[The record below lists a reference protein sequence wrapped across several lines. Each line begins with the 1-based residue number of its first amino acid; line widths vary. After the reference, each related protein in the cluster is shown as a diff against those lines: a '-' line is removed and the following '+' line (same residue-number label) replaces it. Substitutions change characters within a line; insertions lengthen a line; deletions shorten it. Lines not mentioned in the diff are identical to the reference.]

1 MRNSILFLFFCFLSL
16 NTCIKEITFPVD
28 KIGGQL
34 VIDALF
40 TDDSSTQVVRIGRAA
55 FQDRVP
61 IPVQGAVVS
70 ILNGDG
76 EEAFYTE
83 SNEIPGTYLLP
94 FGSMPAEVGQ
104 SYQLRTLL
112 TDGSQYES
120 AFEQMPAQPGNL
132 EQVYYKFEN
141 RQVLNEGAILTEEL
155 VINIFADVDLSQAPS
170 EPYFLRWDV
179 EEVYKLSPTDFPDP
193 FGFIPAPCYVYVY
206 TSGDDLQLY
215 DGRANQAAR
224 LTGLPLSFQEIDETF
239 VEKHWFSVYQRSL
252 TPESFDYFNKIDQL
266 LANTGTIFDTPPA
279 PVPGNFHNLQ
289 QAEEEILGY
298 FTVASSQ
305 VKRFATFRH
314 EIPIELLD
322 ECLYQSW
329 KPSAE
334 DYPRRCLR
342 CETVRNSTFVR
353 PDFF

>member
-1 MRNSILFLFFCFLSL
+1 MRNSIYLVLFCLISLS
-16 NTCIKEITFPVD
+16 NCIKEITFPVE

-40 TDDSSTQVVRIGRAA
+40 TNDSSTQVVRIGRAA
-55 FQDRVP
+55 FQDRIP
-61 IPVQGAVVS
+61 IPVQDAVVS
-70 ILNGDG
+70 IVNGDG
-76 EEAFYTE
+76 FEAFYTE
-83 SNEIPGTYLLP
+83 SDEQPGTYLLP
-94 FGSMPAEVGQ
+94 FGSMPAEAGQ
-104 SYQLRTLL
+104 SYQLRVLL
-112 TDGSQYES
+112 TDGSTYES
-120 AFEQMPAQPGNL
+120 SFEEMPTQPGNL
-132 EQVYYKFEN
+132 EQVYYEFEN

-155 VINIFADVDLSQAPS
+155 VINIFADVDLSQAPA
-170 EPYFLRWDV
+170 EPYFIRWDV

-193 FGFIPAPCYVYVY
+193 FGFIPPPCYVYVY
-206 TSGDDLQLY
+206 TSGDDLHLY

-224 LTGLPLSFQEIDETF
+224 LTNLSLGFQEIDLTF

-252 TPESFDYFNKIDQL
+252 TPEAFDYFNKIDQL

-279 PVPGNFHNLQ
+279 PVPGNFRNIQ
-289 QAEEEILGY
+289 QVEEEVLGY

-305 VKRFATFRH
+305 VKRFATFRFD
-314 EIPIELLD
+314 IPVELED
-322 ECLYQSW
+322 ECLYRPF
-329 KPSAE
+329 KPSSE